1 MSYVLSLIVIWLI
14 YDSYV
19 KKKSILKK
27 GTISSCEHALKEHG
41 KWEKVASDVAACRR
55 VVVSQTKPNTV
66 SVPFFMKF
74 PYI

>member
-1 MSYVLSLIVIWLI
+1 MSYVLSLIVIWFI

-19 KKKSILKK
+19 EKSILKK

-55 VVVSQTKPNTV
+55 VVVPQTKPNTV
-66 SVPFFMKF
+66 SVPFSMKF